1 MKLPNIGLFRLIV
14 IMLAAVMVFAI
25 ACSSDDDGDGDG
37 DPTEPAAETDVPDG
51 DGDDLSFIP
60 EDTTGITDTEI
71 LIGSHM
77 PLTESTAAI
86 FGNQIVPGMQ
96 AYFAYINDVEGGVNG
111 RQIRLIVGDDHYLP
125 SDTNTVVRKL
135 VEQDG
140 VFAIVSGLGTAQH
153 TAVFEYLTE
162 RNIPD
167 LFVATGATLF
177 TDPITRTTFGYNPN
191 YVQEGNAIGAYIA
204 ENFPAGTKV
213 GMLIQND
220 DFGNDGKDGVELGLE
235 GSDISIT
242 TTETYEAVSSDM
254 TAQVQRLQ
262 NAEVDVIVGYTLPL
276 QSGSLINNAR
286 ATLDWD
292 VPIIITGVSADPIT
306 ILLAGENGEAE
317 GVITTAYLTPTSDTE
332 HPGILKHTEIMAEYG
347 DGTPASNLSVY
358 GQSVA
363 ELAVKV
369 FQDAGQDINRRSVIA
384 AAEQVR
390 DFLCSVCLGP
400 INLSPTDHRSI
411 ETFSFAI
418 AEGDSWVI
426 FGDLVS
432 YESTP

>member
-1 MKLPNIGLFRLIV
+1 MRLPKIGLFRLLIL
-14 IMLAAVMVFAI
+14 MLATVMVFAI
-25 ACSSDDDGDGDG
+25 ACGSDDDGDGD
-37 DPTEPAAETDVPDG
+37 PTDTPAADAPTDAPG
-51 DGDDLSFIP
+51 DDDLSFIP

-77 PLTESTAAI
+77 PLTESSAAI

-96 AYFAYINDVEGGVNG
+96 AYFEYINETQGGVNG
-111 RQIRLIVGDDHYLP
+111 RKIRLIVGDDHYLP
-125 SDTNTVVRKL
+125 SDTNLVVRKL

-162 RNIPD
+162 NNIPD
-167 LFVATGATLF
+167 LFTATGATLF

-191 YVQEGNAIGAYIA
+191 YVQEGNAIGTYIA

-213 GMLIQND
+213 GLLIQND
-220 DFGNDGKDGVELGLE
+220 DFGNDGKDGVESGLE
-235 GSDISIT
+235 GTDISIT
-242 TTETYEAVSSDM
+242 TTETYEAVTSDM
-254 TAQVQRLQ
+254 SAQVQRLK
-262 NAEVDVIVGYTLPL
+262 NDDVDVIVGYTLPL
-276 QSGSLINNAR
+276 QSGSLISVAR

-306 ILLAGENGEAE
+306 IALAGAEGEAE
-317 GVITTAYLTPTSDTE
+317 GVITTAYLIPTNQTD
-332 HPGILKHTEIMAEYG
+332 HAGIQKHIEIMAEYG
-347 DGTPASNLSVY
+347 GGAEATNLSVY

-369 FQDAGQDINRRSVIA
+369 FTDAGQDINRRSVIA

-390 DFLCSVCLGP
+390 GFLCSVCLGT

-418 AEGDSWVI
+418 AEGDSWVL

-432 YESTP
+432 YETTP

>member
-1 MKLPNIGLFRLIV
+1 MRLPNIGLFRLLLL
-14 IMLAAVMVFAI
+14 MTAMVMVVGI
-25 ACSSDDDGDGDG
+25 ACSSDDDGDDG
-37 DPTEPAAETDVPDG
+37 DPTEPAAETEAPSDG
-51 DGDDLSFIP
+51 NSLSDIP

-96 AYFAYINDVEGGVNG
+96 AYFAYINEVEGGVNG
-111 RQIRLIVGDDHYLP
+111 RQIRLLVGDDHYLP
-125 SDTNTVVRKL
+125 SDTNTAVRKL
-135 VEQDG
+135 VEQDE

-162 RNIPD
+162 NKIPD
-167 LFVATGATLF
+167 LFTATGATLF

-191 YVQEGNAIGAYIA
+191 YIQEGNAIGTYIVD
-204 ENFPAGTKV
+204 NFPAGTKV

-220 DFGNDGKDGVELGLE
+220 DFGNDGKDGVESGLE
-235 GSDISIT
+235 GSEITIT
-242 TTETYEAVSSDM
+242 TTETYEAVNSDM

-262 NAEVDVIVGYTLPL
+262 NDEVDVIVAYTLPL
-276 QSGSLINNAR
+276 QSASLISNAR

-292 VPIIITGVSADPIT
+292 VPIVISGVSADPIT
-306 ILLAGENGEAE
+306 ILLAGEDGEAE
-317 GVITTAYLTPTSDTE
+317 GVITTAYLTPTNQTDHE
-332 HPGILKHTEIMAEYG
+332 GIQKHLEIMAEYG
-347 DGTPASNLSVY
+347 GGADATNLSVY

-369 FQDAGQDINRRSVIA
+369 FTDAGQDINRRNVVE

-390 DFLCSVCLGP
+390 DFLCSVCLGT
-400 INLSPTDHRSI
+400 INLSPTDHRPI

-418 AEGDSWVI
+418 AEGDSWVL
-426 FGDLVS
+426 FGDLVT